1 MIPQKHLCENL
12 KSRNI
17 VFVLLTHM
25 CSLIIIKSPD
35 SSVSVVT
42 RLWAER
48 FLLLTTNNS
57 RENTYCDA
65 SGNIFNST
73 DNLLVKCPWLLCCY
87 NFYFLLYTVIILNQ
101 IWGTWVIGVVRNTG
115 NIFCELCVH
124 LMPLIFTNVIRLL
137 LHLTIYDMNHI
148 KTHTIWLVDN

>member
-73 DNLLVKCPWLLCCY
+73 DNLLVKCP
-87 NFYFLLYTVIILNQ
+87 
-101 IWGTWVIGVVRNTG
+101 
-115 NIFCELCVH
+115 
-124 LMPLIFTNVIRLL
+124 
-137 LHLTIYDMNHI
+137 
-148 KTHTIWLVDN
+148 